1 MLPVTHGDDFTKL
14 HLLLYTV
21 LLSASTLLPF
31 AVGMAG
37 WIYLVSAVVLDT
49 IFLSYSVRLLR
60 AYTDALAK
68 RTFAFS
74 ILYLSLLFA
83 ALLIDH
89 YAPLVL

>member
-1 MLPVTHGDDFTKL
+1 L

-21 LLSASTLLPF
+21 LLCASTLLPF

-37 WIYLVSAVVLDT
+37 WIYLLSVVALDGV
-49 IFLSYSVRLLR
+49 FLTFAVRLLR
-60 AYTDALAK
+60 NYSDALAR

-89 YAPLVL
+89 YAPLVLI